1 MTFIAAAIMNFVAA
15 PEKLHRTLLPGR
27 AAAEIQSADE
37 LVVTELMFTG
47 VFSVLTPEQIV
58 ALTSCF
64 VWTEK
69 SEVGV
74 KVRRLLTP
82 ALSLCFGI
90 ADGWRKCHD

>member
-1 MTFIAAAIMNFVAA
+1 
-15 PEKLHRTLLPGR
+15 
-27 AAAEIQSADE
+27 
-37 LVVTELMFTG
+37 MFTG
-47 VFSVLTPEQIV
+47 VFTALNPEQIV

-82 ALSLCFGI
+82 ALSLSSRI
-90 ADGWRKCHD
+90 ADG

>member
-1 MTFIAAAIMNFVAA
+1 
-15 PEKLHRTLLPGR
+15 
-27 AAAEIQSADE
+27 
-37 LVVTELMFTG
+37 MFTG

-74 KVRRLLTP
+74 KVQRLLTP
-82 ALSLCFGI
+82 ALYPFALGI
-90 ADGWRKCHD
+90 ADKFWRKCHRLTSYSGRWYALQYGTRQDGSVP